1 MSKKTSI
8 DSFDNDDWFG
18 KMRSNLDTD
27 KWFTENDKSEGR
39 VVIINGP
46 NLNFLGVREIEK
58 YGSFSYEELKNKVL
72 KGTNRSIHFFQSN
85 SEGDIVKLIQALVRI
100 ENENQDSEI
109 IGLVINPGGLTHTSV
124 SLRDALSMLLM
135 PIVEV
140 HITDITKREKYRKT
154 NLISDLCLKSIIGKG
169 IDGYIEG
176 VEYLYTL

>member
-8 DSFDNDDWFG
+8 DSFDNDDWFE
-18 KMRSNLDTD
+18 KMMSTLDTD
-27 KWFTENDKSEGR
+27 KWFTENDKAEGR
-39 VVIINGP
+39 VVILNGP

-58 YGSFSYEELKNKVL
+58 YGSFSYEELINKVQ
-72 KGTNRSIHFFQSN
+72 KETNGNLQFFQSN